1 MLMIKLKLILK
12 RKKKESHESLIQK
25 SKTLVIYRSNVMFM
39 KSLKLQYESEIAKAK
54 DNIEV
59 YLSNPAGIGEHP
71 DLAAAID
78 TQVEVIAHA
87 EDKLGVIMKHFGH
100 KI

>member
-1 MLMIKLKLILK
+1 
-12 RKKKESHESLIQK
+12 
-25 SKTLVIYRSNVMFM
+25 MFM

-54 DNIEV
+54 ANIEV
-59 YLSNPAGIGEHP
+59 YLSNPAGIGQHP

-78 TQVEVIAHA
+78 SQIDVIAHA
-87 EDKLGVIMKHFGH
+87 EDKLGVIIKHFGH

>member
-1 MLMIKLKLILK
+1 
-12 RKKKESHESLIQK
+12 
-25 SKTLVIYRSNVMFM
+25 MFM

-78 TQVEVIAHA
+78 SQVEVIAHA
-87 EDKLGVIMKHFGH
+87 EDKLGFVNKHFGH

>member
-1 MLMIKLKLILK
+1 
-12 RKKKESHESLIQK
+12 
-25 SKTLVIYRSNVMFM
+25 MFM

-59 YLSNPAGIGEHP
+59 YMSNPAGIGEHP
-71 DLAAAID
+71 DVAAAID
-78 TQVEVIAHA
+78 SQVEVIAHA
-87 EDKLGVIMKHFGH
+87 EDKLGVIMKHFGY

>member
-1 MLMIKLKLILK
+1 
-12 RKKKESHESLIQK
+12 
-25 SKTLVIYRSNVMFM
+25 MFM

-59 YLSNPAGIGEHP
+59 YMSNPAGIGEHP

-78 TQVEVIAHA
+78 SQVEVIAHA
-87 EDKLGVIMKHFGH
+87 EDKLSVITSHYGH
-100 KI
+100 RV

>member
-1 MLMIKLKLILK
+1 
-12 RKKKESHESLIQK
+12 
-25 SKTLVIYRSNVMFM
+25 MFM
-39 KSLKLQYESEIAKAK
+39 KALQLQYQSEIAKAK

-87 EDKLGVIMKHFGH
+87 EDKLTVINTHFGH
-100 KI
+100 KV

>member
-1 MLMIKLKLILK
+1 
-12 RKKKESHESLIQK
+12 
-25 SKTLVIYRSNVMFM
+25 MFM

-59 YLSNPAGIGEHP
+59 YLTNPAGIGEHP

-78 TQVEVIAHA
+78 SQVILLADA
-87 EDKLGVIMKHFGH
+87 EDKLATLIKHFAH
-100 KI
+100 KM

>member
-1 MLMIKLKLILK
+1 
-12 RKKKESHESLIQK
+12 
-25 SKTLVIYRSNVMFM
+25 MFM
-39 KSLKLQYESEIAKAK
+39 KSLRLQYESEIAKAK

-78 TQVEVIAHA
+78 SQVEVIAHA

-100 KI
+100 KNLMKKEFISTCTKFVQIKNTAQKNL

>member
-1 MLMIKLKLILK
+1 
-12 RKKKESHESLIQK
+12 
-25 SKTLVIYRSNVMFM
+25 M

-54 DNIEV
+54 ANIEV

-78 TQVEVIAHA
+78 SQVEVIEQA
-87 EDKLGVIMKHFGH
+87 EDKLGVVNKHFGH

>member
-1 MLMIKLKLILK
+1 
-12 RKKKESHESLIQK
+12 
-25 SKTLVIYRSNVMFM
+25 M

-59 YLSNPAGIGEHP
+59 YLSNPVGIGEHP

>member
-1 MLMIKLKLILK
+1 
-12 RKKKESHESLIQK
+12 
-25 SKTLVIYRSNVMFM
+25 MFM

-78 TQVEVIAHA
+78 SQVEVIAHA
-87 EDKLGVIMKHFGH
+87 EDK
-100 KI
+100 

>member
-1 MLMIKLKLILK
+1 
-12 RKKKESHESLIQK
+12 
-25 SKTLVIYRSNVMFM
+25 MFM

-78 TQVEVIAHA
+78 SQIEVIAHA
-87 EDKLGVIMKHFGH
+87 EDKLSVVNEHFGH

>member
-1 MLMIKLKLILK
+1 
-12 RKKKESHESLIQK
+12 
-25 SKTLVIYRSNVMFM
+25 MFM

-78 TQVEVIAHA
+78 TQVEAVSYTH
-87 EDKLGVIMKHFGH
+87 LTLPTSG
-100 KI
+100 

>member
-1 MLMIKLKLILK
+1 
-12 RKKKESHESLIQK
+12 
-25 SKTLVIYRSNVMFM
+25 MFM
-39 KSLKLQYESEIAKAK
+39 KSLKLQYESEIAKAI

>member
-1 MLMIKLKLILK
+1 M
-12 RKKKESHESLIQK
+12 
-25 SKTLVIYRSNVMFM
+25 VM

-78 TQVEVIAHA
+78 SQVEVIAHA
-87 EDKLGVIMKHFGH
+87 EDKLGVIMNHFGH

>member
-1 MLMIKLKLILK
+1 
-12 RKKKESHESLIQK
+12 
-25 SKTLVIYRSNVMFM
+25 MFM
-39 KSLKLQYESEIAKAK
+39 KALQLQYQSEIAKAK

-87 EDKLGVIMKHFGH
+87 EDKLAVINTHFGH
-100 KI
+100 KV

>member
-1 MLMIKLKLILK
+1 
-12 RKKKESHESLIQK
+12 
-25 SKTLVIYRSNVMFM
+25 MFM

-78 TQVEVIAHA
+78 SQIDVIAHA

-100 KI
+100 RV

>member
-1 MLMIKLKLILK
+1 
-12 RKKKESHESLIQK
+12 
-25 SKTLVIYRSNVMFM
+25 MFM

-54 DNIEV
+54 ANIEV

-71 DLAAAID
+71 DIAAAID
-78 TQVEVIAHA
+78 SQIDVIAHA

>member
-1 MLMIKLKLILK
+1 
-12 RKKKESHESLIQK
+12 
-25 SKTLVIYRSNVMFM
+25 MFM

-78 TQVEVIAHA
+78 SQVEVIAHA
-87 EDKLGVIMKHFGH
+87 EDKIGVIMKHFGN